1 MDAIR
6 FIKLLYVV
14 LYVDLKTYSMN
25 YSIKLA
31 PEKRKGKDGLHIKE
45 NVPLFA
51 DIRFS
56 GTRFFY
62 FTGYRVNVDWSDP
75 KKSVWNLKTSK
86 VRNNSSGHKGK
97 TVVSAHDINEHLEK
111 IQDELRKYFKDIST
125 ASKEDIIKILDAAVS
140 KGSAPTEN
148 EQENSSDFFAMF
160 EKFLNVEKFSFDRT
174 KHFKSVIT
182 QWKRYE
188 TKRRVKLSFDN
199 ITVDVLRDFEKYL
212 REESTKP
219 KATRKPEIQVLSPK
233 GKNTIHKILAMTRA
247 FWNFARTELKRE
259 DIIINYPFGKDGYT
273 IPGDSY
279 GKPIYITKEE
289 RNLLFGAQLD
299 SERLRRVRDIF
310 VFQCLVGARVGD
322 LCKFT
327 KANIQNGVLTY
338 IPRKTKDGKPVTVT
352 VPLSANALKILAR
365 YDQPDGTL
373 LPFITD
379 QRYNE
384 YLKELF
390 RLKEINRIV
399 TRLNPTTGEEEQV
412 KLCDIVSSHMAR
424 RAFIGNLYGK
434 VDSGIISSMSG
445 HVKGSKAFARYYD
458 VSPELQQQAINLID

>member
-1 MDAIR
+1 
-6 FIKLLYVV
+6 
-14 LYVDLKTYSMN
+14 MN
-25 YSIKLA
+25 YNVKLA
-31 PEKRKGKDGLHIKE
+31 PEKRKGKDGMLIKE

-75 KKSVWNLKTSK
+75 KKSVWNFKSSK
-86 VRNNSSGHKGK
+86 VRANSSGHKGK
-97 TVVSAHDINEHLEK
+97 IVFPAHDINNHLTK
-111 IQDELRKYFKDIST
+111 IQDELRGYFKEVST
-125 ASKEDIIKILDAAVS
+125 ASREEIIKILDAAIS

-148 EQENSSDFFAMF
+148 DQENSFDFFPMF
-160 EKFLNVEKFSFDRT
+160 EKYLKDGIKPERK
-174 KHFKSVIT
+174 KYFKGVINH
-182 QWKRYE
+182 WKRYE
-188 TKRRVKLSFDN
+188 TKRKVKLSFDN
-199 ITVDVLRDFEKYL
+199 ITVDVMRDFEKYL

-219 KATRKPEIQVLSPK
+219 KAARKAEIQVLSPK
-233 GKNTIHKILAMTRA
+233 GENTIHKILSMTRA

-259 DIIINYPFGKDGYT
+259 DIILNYPFGKDGYT

-279 GKPIYITKEE
+279 GEPIYITKEE
-289 RNLLFGAQLD
+289 RNLLFDAQLD

-338 IPRKTKDGKPVTVT
+338 IPRKTKDGKPLTVT
-352 VPLSANALKILAR
+352 VPLSAKALKIIEH
-365 YDQPDGTL
+365 YDMPEGTL
-373 LPFITD
+373 FPFFTV
-379 QRYNE
+379 QEYNLG
-384 YLKELF
+384 LKELF
-390 RLKEINRIV
+390 RLKEINRFV

-445 HVKGSKAFARYYD
+445 HVKGSKAFARYYN
-458 VSPELQQQAINLID
+458 VSQKLKQQAIDLID